1 MQGTQIR
8 PARPDDEERIR
19 RFLAGLSL
27 HTQTLRFFTGV
38 SKPAPGLVRTLLCLD
53 ERRDA
58 LVATTACGEIVAHA
72 MSFRSSSTDVE
83 ADGEADVEI
92 AVVVADEWQGR
103 GLGPRLVDTL
113 LLRASVRGARTVGMD
128 VLGENRR
135 VLRLIRRLWPDATM
149 KVASGSVEVTA
160 MIDQAG
166 LFAEQGSV
174 ATPLTV

>member
-8 PARPDDEERIR
+8 PARPDDEERVR
-19 RFLAGLSL
+19 RFLAGLTL

-38 SKPAPGLVRTLLCLD
+38 STPTAALVRVLLALD

-58 LVATTACGEIVAHA
+58 LVATTDTGEIVGHA
-72 MSFRSSSTDVE
+72 MSFKGGCT
-83 ADGEADVEI
+83 DVEI

-103 GLGPRLVDTL
+103 GIGPKLVDTL

-135 VLRLIRRLWPDATM
+135 VLRLIRRLWPDARM
-149 KVASGSVEVTA
+149 KVVSGAVEVTA

-166 LFAEQGSV
+166 LFAEQGSGS
-174 ATPLTV
+174 TPLTV

>member
-8 PARPDDEERIR
+8 PVRQDDEDRIR

-38 SKPAPGLVRTLLCLD
+38 STPAAALVRALLCVD

-58 LVATTACGEIVAHA
+58 LVATTECGEIVAHA
-72 MSFRSSSTDVE
+72 MSFKG
-83 ADGEADVEI
+83 ACADVEI
-92 AVVVADEWQGR
+92 AVVVADDWQGR
-103 GLGPRLVDTL
+103 GLGPELVDTL
-113 LLRASVRGARTVGMD
+113 LLRASVRGARTVAMD

-135 VLRLIRRLWPDATM
+135 VLRLIQRLWPEATM
-149 KVASGSVEVTA
+149 KVSSGTVEVTA